1 MSPSLTPF
9 PALDRVIGNLWWT
22 WTPDARALVE
32 SVHPRSWRDSR
43 GILGDYLAAVPDDR
57 WEALEHSPAF
67 LESLADI
74 DDRLTA
80 YLDDDQTWWRR
91 RHGDALPGGIACF
104 SAEYAVHEGL
114 PIYSGGLGILAADHL
129 KSASDLGM
137 PVAAVGLFY
146 REGYFSQRFDDHGH
160 QVEHYVSR
168 SPAQVGLCRAM
179 GAGGQ
184 PLEVFVPLEDRYIRC
199 EVWRACLGRVP
210 LYLLDTDVTGN
221 RGSDRWL
228 SKQLYGGDPNNR
240 IRQEVV
246 LGIGG
251 LRALRGAGHAPDVI
265 HLNEGH
271 TAFAILERLHEEL
284 GRGLDREAAW
294 RAVRKTVVFTTHTP
308 LASGHDRFWP
318 GLVGHVLGP
327 YDQLLQLPIGELTNL
342 GRARPDDSD
351 ELVMPVLAL
360 RGARAANSVSARH
373 DEVSRRMWGD
383 LDGVADDLWT
393 EPVTIGVH
401 APSWVGPEIQRVL
414 DQYVGRA
421 WRKPLQVTRRMDA
434 IEDVPARA
442 LWDAHTRQK
451 QRLIQFVAH
460 RCGKRIETR
469 SLVIGCA
476 SRFAAFKRHDLVLS
490 DPGRLARFLCDPE
503 QPAVLLFAGKAHPR
517 DGVGK
522 RLIRKVH
529 ELAAMPE
536 MDGRILFVGDHDI
549 AVGRMMVQ
557 GVDLWLN
564 TSRRTLESTGLSG
577 QKAALNGA
585 LNCATLAGWWMEGYL
600 LEPMAGWAVGRA
612 RTREDSFSDR
622 QDAEAL
628 YAILENDVAP
638 LFWDRA
644 GDGVP
649 DEWVRW
655 MAAAMA
661 AFLPAFNTDR
671 MVADYVQRSYLRDS
685 DAPAP
690 APEPAPAPPAGGLSK
705 RRRRRR

>member
-1 MSPSLTPF
+1 MMTPF
-9 PALDRVIGNLWWT
+9 PRLDRVVSNLWWT

-43 GILGDYLAAVPDDR
+43 GVLGDYLAAVPAER
-57 WEALEHSPAF
+57 WQALRDNPAF
-67 LESLADI
+67 QESLADI
-74 DDRLTA
+74 DARLTS
-80 YLDDDQTWWRR
+80 YLDDEGTWWKG
-91 RHGDALPGGIACF
+91 RHPDALPGGIACF

-137 PVAAVGLFY
+137 PVCAVGLFY
-146 REGYFSQRFDDHGH
+146 REGYFSQRFDEAGQ

-199 EVWRACLGRVP
+199 EVWKACLGRVP
-210 LYLLDTDVTGN
+210 LYLLDTDVAGN
-221 RGSDRWL
+221 RGGDRWIT
-228 SKQLYGGDPNNR
+228 KRLYGGDPNNR

-265 HLNEGH
+265 HLHEGH
-271 TAFAILERLHEEL
+271 TAFAILERVHEEM
-284 GRGLDREAAW
+284 GRGLDRDDAWEAA
-294 RAVRKTVVFTTHTP
+294 RQSIVFTTHTP

-327 YDQLLQLPIGELTNL
+327 YDQLLDLPIGELTNL

-383 LDGVADDLWT
+383 LDGTVDDLWT

-401 APSWVGPEIQRVL
+401 APSWIGPEIQRVL

-421 WRKPLQVTRRMDA
+421 WRKPLQVTQRMDA
-434 IEDVPARA
+434 VEDVPQPA
-442 LWDAHTRQK
+442 LWHAHLRQK

-460 RCGKRIETR
+460 RCGKRIDAR

-476 SRFAAFKRHDLVLS
+476 SRVASFKRHDLVLA
-490 DPGRLARFLCDPE
+490 DPGRLARLLCDPD

-517 DGVGK
+517 DGVAK
-522 RLIRKVH
+522 RLIRRVN
-529 ELAAMPE
+529 ELAALPDME
-536 MDGRILFVGDHDI
+536 GRIIFVDDYDI

-557 GVDLWLN
+557 GVDVWLN

-577 QKAALNGA
+577 QKAAINGA
-585 LNCATLAGWWMEGYL
+585 LNLATLAGWWMEGHQ
-600 LEPMAGWAVGRA
+600 LEPMSGWAVGRA
-612 RTREDSFSDR
+612 PTKEDSFSDR
-622 QDAEAL
+622 QDADAL
-628 YAILENDVAP
+628 YALLEQDVVP

-644 GDGVP
+644 GDGLP
-649 DEWVRW
+649 DEWVRC
-655 MAAAMA
+655 MAASMA

-671 MVADYVQRSYLRDS
+671 MVADYVNRSYLREDP
-685 DAPAP
+685 DAPAAP
-690 APEPAPAPPAGGLSK
+690 AEPAPAPAAAPRLSK
-705 RRRRRR
+705 RRRRR